1 MPKKVINV
9 KDISRE
15 EWLEIRRNSIG
26 GSDSAAACGMSPWK
40 SQLELWCDKMGMIP
54 DKETNE
60 TMRRGTYL
68 EEYVAE
74 RFAEETGKKVIRSN
88 FMYADDDFPCLTA
101 NIDRMIV
108 GEKAGLECK
117 TMNDFSTGDYDIE
130 NGEIPT
136 QYYYQVQHY
145 MMVMGWEYMYIA
157 FSSNFKFT
165 WLKVDRNDDFIKDMR
180 QKELDFWYNHVIKK
194 VRPESDGSDSAM
206 EALVRL
212 YPNETP
218 DSVIH
223 FDFEALGKRYIELN
237 DLANRVKAEKDEIK
251 GKICDTMQDAEL
263 GLSDNYKA
271 SWKTQSKN
279 SFDTKR
285 FKADYPELYNNY
297 TTVNSSRVF
306 RLNQIKRKEESK

>member
-1 MPKKVINV
+1 MPKKIINV
-9 KDISRE
+9 KNISRD

-26 GSDSAAACGMSPWK
+26 GSDSASACGQSPWK
-40 SQLELWCDKMGMIP
+40 SELELWLEKTGQSTDLP
-54 DKETNE
+54 VDNE
-60 TMRRGTYL
+60 AMEWGRIM
-68 EEYVAE
+68 EP
-74 RFAEETGKKVIRSN
+74 VIS
-88 FMYADDDFPCLTA
+88 
-101 NIDRMIV
+101 

-117 TMNDFSTGDYDIE
+117 TMNDFSSGDYDIE
-130 NGEIPT
+130 NGEIPV

-145 MMVMGWEYMYIA
+145 MMVMNWEYMYIA

-165 WLKVDRNDDFIKDMR
+165 WLKIDRNDDFIRDMR
-180 QKELDFWYNHVIKK
+180 QKELDFWYNHVVKK
-194 VRPESDGSDSAM
+194 IRPESDGSDSAM
-206 EALVRL
+206 EALIRL

-237 DLANRVKAEKDEIK
+237 DLANRVKAEKDEIR

-285 FKADYPELYNNY
+285 FKADYPDLYEKY
-297 TTVNSSRVF
+297 STVNSSRVF
-306 RLNQIKRKEESK
+306 RLNQIKRKEEEK